1 MSSISR
7 RRASGSIL
15 GSVTS
20 GSAMPSSDLAGV
32 KSHAHLQIQTVAVF
46 DVTGQSDG
54 FILNAQRR
62 TTHTTLSLSSAH
74 RARRS
79 RQYGVTA
86 DQRCPSYRRANSEK
100 TRGCLVDARRP
111 CQQEGVPQSGGGQFG
126 LRPRNFYRRNCPGP
140 QIPEQAVRASLDA
153 SLTDGFLSVTVPVAH
168 QTRRG
173 PVAHPDRSALPGSR
187 CQSRCA
193 RW

>member
-54 FILNAQRR
+54 FMLNAQRR

-79 RQYGVTA
+79 RQYDVTA
-86 DQRCPSYRRANSEK
+86 GQRCPSYRRANSEK

-111 CQQEGVPQSGGGQFG
+111 CQQEGVPQSCGGQFG
-126 LRPRNFYRRNCPGP
+126 LRPRNCYRRKLSGPANSRASRQGLVRRITHRRISVGYCPGSSP
-140 QIPEQAVRASLDA
+140 DAARASSSPRPICVTRLA
-153 SLTDGFLSVTVPVAH
+153 LSK
-168 QTRRG
+168 
-173 PVAHPDRSALPGSR
+173 
-187 CQSRCA
+187 
-193 RW
+193 